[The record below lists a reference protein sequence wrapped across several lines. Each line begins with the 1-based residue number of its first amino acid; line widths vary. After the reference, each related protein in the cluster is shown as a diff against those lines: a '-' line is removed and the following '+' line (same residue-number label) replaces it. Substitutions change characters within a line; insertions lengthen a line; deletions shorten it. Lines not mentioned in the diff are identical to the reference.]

1 MKSYIKKIAIQF
13 AFEQVYETISG
24 IDGVKARGYTE
35 EGTTCARP
43 RRQWQQRDVAERET
57 SKTMAS
63 LSADIN
69 AEIGNI
75 TL

>member
-43 RRQWQQRDVAERET
+43 RRQ
-57 SKTMAS
+57 
-63 LSADIN
+63 
-69 AEIGNI
+69 
-75 TL
+75 